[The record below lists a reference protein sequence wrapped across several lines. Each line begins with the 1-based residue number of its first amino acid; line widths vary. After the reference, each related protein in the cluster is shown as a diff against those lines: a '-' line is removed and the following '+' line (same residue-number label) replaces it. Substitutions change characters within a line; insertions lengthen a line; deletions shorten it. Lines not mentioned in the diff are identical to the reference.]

1 MPESDQRSAVM
12 SLGMDPLD
20 AQIRLVSFFDTPDL
34 TLNKNGVVVRAR
46 RVQRKGD
53 DSVVKLRPGRAR
65 RALARAASL
74 AELRGRG
81 RRDAGR
87 VRVLGIHERDR
98 LERPTSQKVNRGKR
112 PLRKLFSKEQRAFY
126 SEHAPEG
133 LGLDDLSLLGP
144 IFVLKLK
151 FSPAELDRK
160 LVAELWLFPDNSR
173 VLELSTKCAPSEA
186 FQVAA
191 EVRAYLSERGVSLA
205 GEQQAK
211 TSKALEFF
219 SKQLS
224 EPAA

>member
-1 MPESDQRSAVM
+1 MNQ
-12 SLGMDPLD
+12 
-20 AQIRLVSFFDTPDL
+20 
-34 TLNKNGVVVRAR
+34 
-46 RVQRKGD
+46 
-53 DSVVKLRPGRAR
+53 
-65 RALARAASL
+65 
-74 AELRGRG
+74 
-81 RRDAGR
+81 
-87 VRVLGIHERDR
+87 
-98 LERPTSQKVNRGKR
+98 GKR

-126 SEHAPEG
+126 SEYAPEG

-160 LVAELWLFPDNSR
+160 MVAELWLFPDNSR
-173 VLELSTKCAPSEA
+173 VLELSTKCAPSET